1 MKIIKT
7 NKAPKAIGPYS
18 QGILTNGF
26 LFTAGQIGLCPKSMK
41 MVNGGVLEQS
51 VQVLRNLEAVLLEAG
66 LNKNSVVKTTI
77 FLKNLEDFSD
87 VNNAYAE
94 FFGEHKP
101 ARSTV
106 EVSSLPLNALVEIE
120 LVAVV

>member
-101 ARSTV
+101 ARS
-106 EVSSLPLNALVEIE
+106 LLRFLVFP
-120 LVAVV
+120 